1 MYLRRAPGSLNAP
14 CSMIG
19 SLIPANSGARWAI
32 VVASYLEDVVVLT
45 GARAIP
51 PTERT
56 GRCSAP
62 SGACSR

>member
-1 MYLRRAPGSLNAP
+1 
-14 CSMIG
+14 MIG

-32 VVASYLEDVVVLT
+32 VVTSYLEDVVVLT